1 MITEPYPRR
10 TNRWETPFNRQMIAE
25 RIPDCR

>member
-10 TNRWETPFNRQMIAE
+10 TNRRETPFNRQMIAE
-25 RIPDCR
+25 HVPNCR